1 MGATV
6 AVLIDAPLERVW
18 AAVADLA
25 SHVDWMAD
33 AERIDL
39 TGPQHEGVGTL
50 MKVLT
55 RIGPLTTT
63 DVMEVTVWEPPRRIA
78 VAHKGLVSGTGEFRL
93 DPVAGGVVVTWAEQL
108 DFPWQFGGLLGAALT
123 RPLFRWIWKGNLK
136 RLRTLL
142 TQT

>member
-1 MGATV
+1 
-6 AVLIDAPLERVW
+6 
-18 AAVADLA
+18 
-25 SHVDWMAD
+25 
-33 AERIDL
+33 
-39 TGPQHEGVGTL
+39 
-50 MKVLT
+50 
-55 RIGPLTTT
+55 
-63 DVMEVTVWEPPRRIA
+63 VWEPPRRIA